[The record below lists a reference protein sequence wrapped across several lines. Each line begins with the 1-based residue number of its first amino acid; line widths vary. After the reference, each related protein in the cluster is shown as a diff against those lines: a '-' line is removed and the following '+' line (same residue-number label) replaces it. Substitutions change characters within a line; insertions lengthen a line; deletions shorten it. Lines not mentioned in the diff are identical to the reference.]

1 MRVRVRNRQQTST
14 PSTKASKREA
24 PRKQRREKQQLVVEA
39 QMDDQR
45 EHLAHGRGECA
56 QDFALARAK
65 LAYPV
70 EQTPGD
76 SELSRTAAS
85 NVAKRPG
92 AHWG

>member
-1 MRVRVRNRQQTST
+1 
-14 PSTKASKREA
+14 
-24 PRKQRREKQQLVVEA
+24 
-39 QMDDQR
+39 MDDQR
-45 EHLAHGRGECA
+45 EQLAHGRGECA